1 MPIQLKINIV
11 GGSGAASFDPSNL
24 AASPRDQ
31 IFWSNSTSEA
41 HWPGLVDDQSP
52 LDADQKKKYFMPNQ
66 IAPNG
71 DVSQTFS
78 PTVAATFKYKCSVHP
93 DRNEV
98 GTVTVS

>member
-11 GGSGAASFDPSNL
+11 GSGTASFDPSNL
-24 AASPRDQ
+24 AASARDQ
-31 IFWSNSTSEA
+31 IFWSNGTAEP

-52 LDADQKKKYFMPNQ
+52 LTPDQKKKYFMPNQ

-71 DVSQTFS
+71 DVSQVFS
-78 PTVAATFKYKCSVHP
+78 PSEAATFTYKCSVHP

-98 GTVTVS
+98 GTITVK